1 MSRSIDSSCSKNRSR
16 CVVWCG
22 VSCSEMQ
29 CFFAPKKAIDSFVDS
44 TWRVKEEE
52 GGTERQ
58 SYRGRERQSNPQRPV
73 LLYVYIAFHATHSGS
88 LNSFAYIVRLRARAL
103 IPHPSALLPCTLL
116 PRTPLLYATLCH
128 AKSFVFV
135 PFELE
140 NFNFNYNFC
149 FSLERS
155 FIVPPPPSPGLTGRR
170 RWMDST
176 LPHERTL

>member
-1 MSRSIDSSCSKNRSR
+1 
-16 CVVWCG
+16 
-22 VSCSEMQ
+22 MQ

-52 GGTERQ
+52 GGTKRQ
-58 SYRGRERQSNPQRPV
+58 SYRQRETEQPPTPSSTIRT
-73 LLYVYIAFHATHSGS
+73 YISHSMPRISGS

-155 FIVPPPPSPGLTGRR
+155 FIVPPPHPSPGLTGRR
-170 RWMDST
+170 RWIDST
-176 LPHERTL
+176 LPHERTLSAHADCL